1 MTILAICCLPGCAII
16 NSSKKGRP
24 ANSAMTCVPQM
35 VKNTD
40 VAMLTVYWLKVV
52 SSEVMRN
59 AGKLHQSMHRRSGVG
74 LLYNYIVVI

>member
-24 ANSAMTCVPQM
+24 ANSAMTCVPQT

-40 VAMLTVYWLKVV
+40 VAMLTVY
-52 SSEVMRN
+52 
-59 AGKLHQSMHRRSGVG
+59 
-74 LLYNYIVVI
+74 